1 MDEKAKW
8 RAAYRSVEAAQAQ
21 LYAHFKNGSAG
32 KSEAAR
38 ALLDQHQ
45 KAIRRW
51 RAACRDFM
59 RSRRR

>member
-8 RAAYRSVEAAQAQ
+8 RAAYRSVDAAQKQ
-21 LYAHFKNGSAG
+21 LHAHFKNGPAG
-32 KSEAAR
+32 KSEAGR
-38 ALLDQHQ
+38 ALLGEHQ

-59 RSRRR
+59 RLERR